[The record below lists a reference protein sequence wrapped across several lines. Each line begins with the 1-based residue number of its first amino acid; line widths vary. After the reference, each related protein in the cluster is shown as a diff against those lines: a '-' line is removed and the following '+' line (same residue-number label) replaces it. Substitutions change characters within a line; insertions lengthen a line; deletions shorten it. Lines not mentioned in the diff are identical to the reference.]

1 MTPNGF
7 RRLPPLLAV
16 AALAGCATLP
26 KSGPTAAEIARA
38 QRAAPDFAIRDID
51 AATLDRLAAE
61 QAAPTALAALAGDP
75 DPELIGAGDLL
86 QVTIYEVGAALFS
99 GRAPASALAGAEAV
113 PAGTGENLPPLAVA
127 RDGTVRLPWVGP
139 VLAAGRTPQAVAAE
153 IADRLRGKSQSPQV
167 IVTVRQNVAN
177 TVMVMGDVR
186 KPGRVPLTL
195 AGERLLDAIAE
206 AGGATNPTQ
215 DDMVQVHRAGT
226 TASAPLALV
235 EAGSADDVRLMPQ
248 DRVAVLFRPRTFTVF
263 GAAGKVSEFPFQA
276 PRLNLAEALARAGGA
291 SEERADPAAI
301 FVFRF
306 EPALPDGTPAPGAQP
321 VAYRLNMMQPQGF
334 FLSQRFEMRPRD
346 VIYVAN
352 ARANVPTRFIQ
363 ILNLFFSPFYTA
375 RVLTQ

>member
-1 MTPNGF
+1 MTPNGL
-7 RRLPPLLAV
+7 RRLSPLLALAV
-16 AALAGCATLP
+16 LAGCATLP
-26 KSGPTAAEIARA
+26 KSGPTAAEIAHA

-51 AATLDRLAAE
+51 AATLDRLAA
-61 QAAPTALAALAGDP
+61 QAAAPTALAALAGDP

-99 GRAPASALAGAEAV
+99 GRGQASALAGADAV
-113 PAGTGENLPPLAVA
+113 PAGTGENLPPVAVA

-139 VLAAGRTPQAVAAE
+139 VLAAGRTPQMVAAE

-167 IVTVRQNVAN
+167 IVTVRQNLAN

-215 DDMVQVHRAGT
+215 DDMVQVHRGGT
-226 TASAPLALV
+226 TAAAPLALV
-235 EAGSADDVRLMPQ
+235 EPGSADDVRLMPQ

-306 EPALPDGTPAPGAQP
+306 EPALPDGTPAAEARP
-321 VAYRLNMMQPQGF
+321 VAYRLNMMQPQGY
-334 FLSQRFEMRPRD
+334 FLAQRFEMRPRD

-375 RVLTQ
+375 RVLTR